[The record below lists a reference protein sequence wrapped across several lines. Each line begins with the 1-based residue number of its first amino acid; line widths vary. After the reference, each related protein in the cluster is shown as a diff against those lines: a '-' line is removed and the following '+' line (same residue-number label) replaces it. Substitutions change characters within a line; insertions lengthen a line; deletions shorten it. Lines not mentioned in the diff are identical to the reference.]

1 MRLSSIK
8 VTNAQGSQLE
18 FPLEDPSGGFIVRDI
33 QGLGPVKATLVST
46 SFANM
51 DGGQYHP
58 SRRETR
64 NIVLTLGLEP
74 DYAVSDVH
82 TLRKLLYSFFMPKT
96 EGTLEFH
103 LFDKFTEDLFAQTK
117 DLTIDARIE
126 SCEPSIFTKDPAM
139 DVSMLCYDPDFVD
152 LTGVTVNGSTVSDLT
167 ESVVT
172 YEGEVDT
179 GVIFTLR
186 PDRVLNDFTI
196 FHRPPDGTL
205 VTIDFSYPMLV
216 GDVVEI
222 SSVPGSKYVRVTR
235 AGVQSSILYAV
246 SPQSGW
252 LTLQPGDNHIRVY
265 ATDTATPYRP
275 IPYTIEYTDKY
286 GGL

>member
-1 MRLSSIK
+1 
-8 VTNAQGSQLE
+8 
-18 FPLEDPSGGFIVRDI
+18 
-33 QGLGPVKATLVST
+33 
-46 SFANM
+46 
-51 DGGQYHP
+51 
-58 SRRETR
+58 
-64 NIVLTLGLEP
+64 
-74 DYAVSDVH
+74 
-82 TLRKLLYSFFMPKT
+82 MPKT

-265 ATDTATPYRP
+265 ATGAAVPYS
-275 IPYTIEYTDKY
+275 IEYTDKY